1 MPERLDL
8 RYANLA
14 AAVADKPG
22 GDRLDD
28 LGVGQSVDDGDH
40 RAEVDDARGVRSGWH
55 RRAQS
60 GALVAELAQF
70 KLQVNYVDAV
80 MRQLERTQHAC
91 GIPRGSQAHRIL
103 QRRLAWPLRRGLRT
117 LLARPGAGW
126 ASQSVSAAARS
137 GGRATPAPRA
147 RGRRCPDCH
156 RGRSPCTTAARR
168 PGGRRRARRPRRRR
182 SGLSGIS
189 TDSTLSTF
197 LSPFLYC

>member
-80 MRQLERTQHAC
+80 MRQLERKNTTRMWHTER
-91 GIPRGSQAHRIL
+91 IPSSPHTTEKISMAPAPRPTHSTRSAWRWLGQPVSQCRRALGRAGNASASCTGASLPGLPSRTISVHDGSAPP
-103 QRRLAWPLRRGLRT
+103 RRAE
-117 LLARPGAGW
+117 
-126 ASQSVSAAARS
+126 ASA
-137 GGRATPAPRA
+137 ATPASEIWFVRYQ
-147 RGRRCPDCH
+147 H
-156 RGRSPCTTAARR
+156 
-168 PGGRRRARRPRRRR
+168 
-182 SGLSGIS
+182 
-189 TDSTLSTF
+189 
-197 LSPFLYC
+197 

>member
-14 AAVADKPG
+14 AAVADEPG

-70 KLQVNYVDAV
+70 KLAPEEAV
-80 MRQLERTQHAC
+80 ER
-91 GIPRGSQAHRIL
+91 
-103 QRRLAWPLRRGLRT
+103 
-117 LLARPGAGW
+117 
-126 ASQSVSAAARS
+126 
-137 GGRATPAPRA
+137 GGGGECAIKKPSITPACVAP
-147 RGRRCPDCH
+147 
-156 RGRSPCTTAARR
+156 
-168 PGGRRRARRPRRRR
+168 
-182 SGLSGIS
+182 L
-189 TDSTLSTF
+189 
-197 LSPFLYC
+197 

>member
-70 KLQVNYVDAV
+70 KLQVNYY
-80 MRQLERTQHAC
+80 T
-91 GIPRGSQAHRIL
+91 
-103 QRRLAWPLRRGLRT
+103 
-117 LLARPGAGW
+117 
-126 ASQSVSAAARS
+126 
-137 GGRATPAPRA
+137 
-147 RGRRCPDCH
+147 
-156 RGRSPCTTAARR
+156 
-168 PGGRRRARRPRRRR
+168 
-182 SGLSGIS
+182 
-189 TDSTLSTF
+189 STLSCANLKEHNTHVAYREDPK
-197 LSPFLYC
+197 LTAYYRED